1 MQRAHY
7 CRVRGMG
14 ACDRRRVDSCT
25 LGRRV
30 SIALMAGVGMTGGA
44 RAQSPVEPGPPSSR
58 ESPPPAPT
66 EKPADLSAPPVPT
79 DTSQAPGPAGA
90 AATPRER
97 PGDVAPPTVGSDA
110 PVAAPEPVARPEE
123 FSLTGLPP
131 LQIHAFASQGLIKTT
146 KNNYLVKHSTRGSF
160 EFTEAAINFT
170 QPLTDRLRMGLQLFT
185 SQIGRVGDFR
195 VEADWYYLDYRLTDW
210 LGLRAGRTKVPFG
223 LYNEVNDIDAARVPI
238 LLPQAVYPLLS
249 RDLLLAQTGLELYG
263 YLRLGS
269 AGGLEYRVYGGTLYA
284 PAPPNSAT
292 LTVTDFSVPYTYGGR
307 LMWETPLEG
316 LRLGGSY
323 LGLRADAAATIAA
336 SDPSMAASTLTQR
349 LLFHLWIASAE
360 FARDDLLLAAE
371 FSRWIGRLDNTAQA
385 AMSPPVTTRTDET
398 DTRYYGMAAYRVA
411 RWLMPGAY
419 NAGVFHDRKDLAGRG
434 RYQHVIAAT
443 LRFDLNS
450 FWLVMV
456 EGHYMLG
463 TGDVTNDL
471 NGGLTADM
479 LAERWFVFLAKTTA
493 YF

>member
-1 MQRAHY
+1 M
-7 CRVRGMG
+7 
-14 ACDRRRVDSCT
+14 DSCT
-25 LGRRV
+25 LGRLV
-30 SIALMAGVGMTGGA
+30 SIALMAGVGMTGVA
-44 RAQSPVEPGPPSSR
+44 RAQSPVEPGPPSSL

-90 AATPRER
+90 AATPLER

-110 PVAAPEPVARPEE
+110 PVAAPEPVAPPEE

-263 YLRLGS
+263 YLRLGR
-269 AGGLEYRVYGGTLYA
+269 AGGLEYRAYGGTLYA
-284 PAPPNSAT
+284 PAPANTAAM
-292 LTVTDFSVPYTYGGR
+292 TVTDFSVPYTYGGR
-307 LMWETPLEG
+307 LMWETPVEG

-323 LGLRADAAATIAA
+323 LGLRAEAAATLPPA
-336 SDPSMAASTLTQR
+336 DPTMSAGSLAQR
-349 LLFHLWIASAE
+349 VVFHLWIASAE
-360 FARDDLLLAAE
+360 YARDDLLLAAE
-371 FSRWIGRLDNTAQA
+371 FSQWIARLDATAQA
-385 AMSPPVTTRTDET
+385 GMQPPIASVTRET

-411 RWLMPGAY
+411 RWLTPGVY
-419 NAGVFHDRKDLAGRG
+419 YAGLLHDRQDLAGRAS
-434 RYQHVIAAT
+434 YQHDIAAT
-443 LRFDLNS
+443 LRFDVNA
-450 FWLVMV
+450 FWLVKV

-463 TGDVTNDL
+463 TGDVTPDMNPGITNDQ
-471 NGGLTADM
+471 
-479 LAERWFVFLAKTTA
+479 LALHWLVFLVKTTA

>member
-1 MQRAHY
+1 LVSVALAL
-7 CRVRGMG
+7 G
-14 ACDRRRVDSCT
+14 ATTTTTTGAVW
-25 LGRRV
+25 
-30 SIALMAGVGMTGGA
+30 AQMAPTA
-44 RAQSPVEPGPPSSR
+44 PSPSL
-58 ESPPPAPT
+58 ESPPPAAPD
-66 EKPADLSAPPVPT
+66 EPLPGGVPAESPVPARE
-79 DTSQAPGPAGA
+79 APSPV
-90 AATPRER
+90 PEPQPQPPL
-97 PGDVAPPTVGSDA
+97 PGDIPPAQAV
-110 PVAAPEPVARPEE
+110 APEPPLAPPPPPPEE

-131 LQIHAFASQGLIKTT
+131 LQIHGFASQGLIKTT

-160 EFTEAAINFT
+160 EFTEAAINLT
-170 QPLTDRLRMGLQLFT
+170 QSLTDRLRMGLQLFT
-185 SQIGRVGDFR
+185 SQIGSAGDFR
-195 VEADWYYLDYRLTDW
+195 VEADWYYLDYRFADW

-223 LYNEVNDIDAARVPI
+223 LYNEINDIDAARVPI

-419 NAGVFHDRKDLAGRG
+419 YAGVFHDRKDLAGRG
-434 RYQHVIAAT
+434 RYQHDIAAT

-450 FWLVMV
+450 FWLVKV